1 METPSEVI
9 ARVSGKAIGLLLI
22 VTMIVCSGLY
32 VYGLQR
38 KVEKLETAN
47 VGLAASSTAAK
58 TQATGYAT
66 YIKEKEDVRVRT
78 EEALDSVPE
87 YRDGTV
93 PADVADLLREPAGS
107 ER

>member
-9 ARVSGKAIGLLLI
+9 ARLSGKAIGLLLV
-22 VTMIVCSGLY
+22 VTMFVCFGLY

-38 KVEKLETAN
+38 KVEKLETAQ
-47 VGLAASSTAAK
+47 VGTTATAKAAQ

-78 EEALDSVPE
+78 EEILDAAPE

-93 PADVADLLREPAGS
+93 PADVADLLREPAGPK
-107 ER
+107 